1 MQVTSASTRPAKQ
14 SSKQQA
20 ALTRLAGQ
28 DEVLRYLMQDGEVP
42 TWNDYVAMN
51 YLDAGEPSD
60 LDEIESQIK
69 EALS

>member
-1 MQVTSASTRPAKQ
+1 
-14 SSKQQA
+14 
-20 ALTRLAGQ
+20 
-28 DEVLRYLMQDGEVP
+28 MQDGEVP